1 MSGSVKR
8 IGAILIKELQEFKSN
23 MNVLVMYLIPVM
35 IFAIFKGLINDMP
48 ASFTISFSLV
58 MLVGEVC
65 VFVPA
70 MLIAEEKEK
79 KTLNVLMISPARP
92 FEVFAGKGLITFLTV
107 MLTAVALS
115 LSAGADLQH
124 MPVILVGTSLI
135 TIVCTLFGMIIGL
148 FAQNQMATGMIGL
161 PIILPFI
168 MMPYLTIMGN
178 DTIIKIAHIIPTY
191 YYFRMI
197 DLGIGQQKGLG
208 DMLTYIGALAV
219 SALISF
225 GLLLVIYRKRGLES

>member
-1 MSGSVKR
+1 MSGSLKR

-23 MNVLVMYLIPVM
+23 TNVLIMYLLPVI
-35 IFAIFKGLINDMP
+35 IFVIFKGLINDMP
-48 ASFTISFSLV
+48 TSLTISFSLV

-107 MLTAVALS
+107 MLTAVILS
-115 LSAGADLQH
+115 LMAGAGLQH
-124 MPVILVGTSLI
+124 MPVILIGTALV
-135 TIVCTLFGMIIGL
+135 TIVCTFLGMIIGL

-161 PIILPFI
+161 PVIFPFI

-178 DTIIKIAHIIPTY
+178 ETITKIAHIIPTY
-191 YYFRMI
+191 YYFKMI
-197 DLGIGQQKGLG
+197 DLGLSQQKGLG
-208 DMLTYIGALAV
+208 DMLPHIGALAFNM
-219 SALISF
+219 LISF
-225 GLLLVIYRKRGLES
+225 GLLLMIYRKRGFES